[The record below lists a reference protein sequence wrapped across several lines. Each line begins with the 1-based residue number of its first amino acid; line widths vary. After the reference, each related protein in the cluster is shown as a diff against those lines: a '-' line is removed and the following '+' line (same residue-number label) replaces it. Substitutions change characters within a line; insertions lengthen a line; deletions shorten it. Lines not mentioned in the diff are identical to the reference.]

1 MCIIVYNR
9 DGKELCKDSM
19 RTAYDNNPHGYGIM
33 WYDGDRVLSLKEHDG
48 GFQRLWETIERFKGV
63 PYALHLRWR
72 TRGARG
78 LKQCHPHVVTS
89 KDSGAPEDVYL
100 MHNGTLSGF
109 QNHAKLSDTNM
120 FAHKMR
126 VLMQIKGLDF
136 SSALDNMEQ
145 HISAGFTNR
154 LLFMTSAGE
163 ITLVNES
170 AGKWIDGVW
179 YSNLYS
185 FQPGFRDPKPQKKP
199 QAALFRED
207 YWNDSR
213 PTMVLRGTA
222 TSKKSK
228 KHKRNKKT
236 KTQQKKDRKNN
247 IQSVAERLELP
258 PGRHVDSRGNVVMV
272 TNSGAVLRVR

>member
-9 DGKELCKDSM
+9 DGKELCKESM

-48 GFQRLWETIERFKGV
+48 GFQRLWETVERFKGV

-72 TRGARG
+72 TRGAQG

-89 KDSGAPEDVYL
+89 KDNGAPEDVYL

-109 QNHAKLSDTNM
+109 QDHAKLSDTNM
-120 FAHKMR
+120 FARKMR
-126 VLMQIKGLDF
+126 ALMQIKGLDF
-136 SSALDNMEQ
+136 SSALDNMER
-145 HISAGFTNR
+145 HIEASFTNR
-154 LLFMTSAGE
+154 LLFMDSRGE

-170 AGKWIDGVW
+170 AGEWIDGVW
-179 YSNLYS
+179 YSNVYS
-185 FQPGFRDPKPQKKP
+185 FQPGFRDPKPRKKKP
-199 QAALFRED
+199 QQATLFRED

-222 TSKKSK
+222 TSKKRK
-228 KHKRNKKT
+228 KKRKT
-236 KTQQKKDRKNN
+236 KTQQKKNRNSNKT
-247 IQSVAERLELP
+247 QSAAERLNLP
-258 PGRHVDSRGNVVMV
+258 PGRHVDSRGNVFMV